1 VSLPLEF
8 HPSVQRDVGASW
20 SWYEQKRPGL
30 GAKFLEA
37 VSFVLGEI
45 TDNPAKYGFAD
56 ADIREGLL
64 TSFPFAVYYR
74 LLSDRIRVLAVYHT
88 SRNPSGWQ
96 SRN

>member
-1 VSLPLEF
+1 MSAP
-8 HPSVQRDVGASW
+8 PGAGTS
-20 SWYEQKRPGL
+20 KRPGL
-30 GAKFLEA
+30 GTKFLEA

-56 ADIREGLL
+56 DDIREGLL